1 MAPAQPQVGAPQQ
14 TAAPQVIISGMSGN
28 VQGPLPSTDP
38 TANQYN
44 IGGFQLWPAIDPE
57 NPNYKN
63 MAGEYIY
70 EYVNRMVG
78 EEKAG
83 KITGL
88 LIDLSIDEVK
98 GYLYDFSRLLYKVGE
113 ANNFL
118 MQIQA
123 AQAAQGQAT
132 R

>member
-1 MAPAQPQVGAPQQ
+1 MGQGPQVK
-14 TAAPQVIISGMSGN
+14 ISGMSGGI
-28 VQGPLPSTDP
+28 QGPLQSTDP
-38 TANQYN
+38 IGTQYN

-70 EYVNRMVG
+70 DYVSRMVG
-78 EEKAG
+78 EDKAG

-88 LIDLSIDEVK
+88 LIDLPIDEVK
-98 GYLYDFSRLLYKVGE
+98 AYLYDFNRLLYKVGE
-113 ANNFL
+113 ANNFM
-118 MQIQA
+118 MQVAQQQA
-123 AQAAQGQAT
+123 ASQQAPPT

>member
-1 MAPAQPQVGAPQQ
+1 
-14 TAAPQVIISGMSGN
+14 
-28 VQGPLPSTDP
+28 
-38 TANQYN
+38 
-44 IGGFQLWPAIDPE
+44 
-57 NPNYKN
+57 
-63 MAGEYIY
+63 
-70 EYVNRMVG
+70 MVG

-88 LIDLSIDEVK
+88 LIDLPIDEIK
-98 GYLYDFSRLLYKVGE
+98 AYLYDFNRLVYKVGE

-123 AQAAQGQAT
+123 SQAGAPPQ

>member
-14 TAAPQVIISGMSGN
+14 TAAPQVIISDMSGS

-44 IGGFQLWPAIDPE
+44 IGGFNLWPAIFQE

-88 LIDLSIDEVK
+88 LIDLSVDEIK
-98 GYLYDFSRLLYKVGE
+98 AYLYDFNRLLYKVGE

-118 MQIQA
+118 IQVQA
-123 AQAAQGQAT
+123 VQAAQGQAT

>member
-1 MAPAQPQVGAPQQ
+1 
-14 TAAPQVIISGMSGN
+14 MSGN
-28 VQGPLPSTDP
+28 VQGPLPSSDL

-44 IGGFQLWPAIDPE
+44 IGGFNLWPAIDTE

-88 LIDLSIDEVK
+88 LIDLSIEEIK
-98 GYLYDFSRLLYKVGE
+98 AYLYDFNRLLYKVGE

-118 MQIQA
+118 IQVQA
-123 AQAAQGQAT
+123 VQAAQGQAS